1 MITTF
6 KIFENLDKPEVGDY
20 VIANNIPTMNNF
32 LKNRNEI
39 GIRID
44 NFLKNNIGKV
54 YNIHKYIIA
63 ITYDNVPDDLLID
76 FGRINNIPTKCI
88 HIDYTT
94 YAKTKKELE
103 IKLKTKKYNI

>member
-6 KIFENLDKPEVGDY
+6 KIFENLDKPEVGNY
-20 VIANNIPTMNNF
+20 IIANNIS
-32 LKNRNEI
+32 I
-39 GIRID
+39 GNWSTNTDI
-44 NFLKNNIGKV
+44 FLKNNIGKV
-54 YNIHKYIIA
+54 YNIHNYIIA
-63 ITYDNVPDDLLID
+63 ITYDNVPDDLLMD

-103 IKLKTKKYNI
+103 LKLKAKKYNI